1 MIKAVVFDFD
11 GLIMDTETP
20 WYEAF
25 REIYRDYQVDLPLE
39 LWVKCVGTGYD
50 EFNPFDYLEAC
61 VKQAIDKDEIRRQA
75 AELHAGLIE
84 REEVRPGVKEYLK
97 EAKKLGLKVGLA
109 SSSTREW
116 VLSYLSRFDLTA
128 YFDRIH
134 TADDVKRIK
143 PDPELYLRTL
153 ESFGLTGDQAMAFED
168 SPHGAAAAKK
178 AGLYCVIVPNG
189 VTENLAFAEYDLR
202 LKSLAEFGLAEVIK
216 RLERSGI

>member
-11 GLIMDTETP
+11 GLIIDTETP

-25 REIYRDYQVDLPLE
+25 RQIYQQYQVDLPLE

-50 EFNPFDYLEAC
+50 QFNPFDYLEAC
-61 VKQAIDKDEIRRQA
+61 VKQVIDKDEIRRLS
-75 AELHAGLIE
+75 AERHARLIE
-84 REEVRPGVKEYLK
+84 KEELRPGVKEYLE
-97 EAKKLGLKVGLA
+97 EAKDLGFKIGLA

-116 VLSYLSRFDLTA
+116 VLSYLDRFRLTA

-134 TADDVKRIK
+134 TADDVEKVK

-153 ESFGLTGDQAMAFED
+153 DCFGLTCHEAVAFED

-189 VTENLAFAEYDLR
+189 VTENLVFAEYDLR
-202 LKSLAEFGLAEVIK
+202 LKSLSELGLADVIK
-216 RLERSGI
+216 RLSRE

>member
-11 GLIMDTETP
+11 GLIIDTETP

-25 REIYRDYQVDLPLE
+25 RQIYQQYQVDLPLE

-50 EFNPFDYLEAC
+50 QFNPYDYLEAC
-61 VKQAIDKDEIRRQA
+61 VKQVIDKDEIRRLS
-75 AELHAGLIE
+75 AERHAHLIE
-84 REEVRPGVKEYLK
+84 REELRPGVKEYLK
-97 EAKKLGLKVGLA
+97 DAKAMGLKVGLA

-116 VLSYLSRFDLTA
+116 VLSYLDRFRLTA

-134 TADDVKRIK
+134 TADDVKKIK

-153 ESFGLTGDQAMAFED
+153 DCFGLASHEAVAFED

-202 LKSLAEFGLAEVIK
+202 LKSLSELRLANVIK
-216 RLERSGI
+216 RLSRE